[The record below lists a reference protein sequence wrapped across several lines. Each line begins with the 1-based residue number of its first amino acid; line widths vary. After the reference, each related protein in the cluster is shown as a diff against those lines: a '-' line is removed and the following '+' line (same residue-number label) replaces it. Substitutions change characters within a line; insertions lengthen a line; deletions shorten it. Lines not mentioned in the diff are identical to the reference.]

1 MNLRYLNYKIVIP
14 DISLKYITH
23 SRPRN
28 AVVKNEYGSQ
38 TVDAKNQIWK
48 LKKMNMFV
56 QNIKMTKQKSIVVV
70 KQINKLNKIEK
81 R

>member
-1 MNLRYLNYKIVIP
+1 M
-14 DISLKYITH
+14 
-23 SRPRN
+23 N

-38 TVDAKNQIWK
+38 TVEAKNQIWK

-56 QNIKMTKQKSIVVV
+56 QKIKMTEQKSIVVV

>member
-23 SRPRN
+23 SRPMN

-38 TVDAKNQIWK
+38 TVEVKNQIWK
-48 LKKMNMFV
+48 
-56 QNIKMTKQKSIVVV
+56 IK
-70 KQINKLNKIEK
+70 L

>member
-23 SRPRN
+23 SRPMN

-38 TVDAKNQIWK
+38 TVEVQNQIWK

-56 QNIKMTKQKSIVVV
+56 QKIKMTEQKSIVVV